1 VRILT
6 LIFHGIFSPPLA
18 KIFDR
23 KFTFYHSFSA
33 ENCSASLEGKNFQLL
48 FDLSL
53 TARKNNETTF
63 SVAKDVKE
71 RAVFSA

>member
-1 VRILT
+1 VQILT

-33 ENCSASLEGKNFQLL
+33 ENCSASLEGKNFQL
-48 FDLSL
+48 SL